1 LNLFKKDRLKIAKVL
16 EFNLNNNFEKIV
28 EKNDKFKK
36 FVNQFYNDI

>member
-1 LNLFKKDRLKIAKVL
+1 LFKKDRLKIAKVL